1 MVLLIIFV
9 FDPVSPEDRKPE
21 VELGPIAREPPPTIV
36 ISEEPFHANEELDVD
51 TVEVDL

>member
-1 MVLLIIFV
+1 MNYV

-21 VELGPIAREPPPTIV
+21 VELGPIVREPPPTIV